1 VSENCKP
8 ETEYVGV
15 IAEADPVYVD
25 DLFAAVK
32 DMASALAGVME
43 TALPVAVK

>member
-25 DLFAAVK
+25 VLFAADN
-32 DMASALAGVME
+32 DMASAFAGVME
-43 TALPVAVK
+43 TALPVAGK

>member
-15 IAEADPVYVD
+15 IEEADPVYAD

-32 DMASALAGVME
+32 DIASALAGVME

>member
-15 IAEADPVYVD
+15 IAEGEPVYVD
-25 DLFAAVK
+25 ALLAAVN
-32 DMASALAGVME
+32 DMASALAGVIE